1 MALHLTIVR
10 DEVNRA
16 WPSSQASTVE
26 GQQADN
32 LVASPFVSKEVLE
45 VIGDVLRPKTGAPP
59 QLPAEVDSV
68 SLLLYNL
75 DSSDFEVLFP
85 SVVLDTFASVIEI
98 LPFMLCDRC

>member
-1 MALHLTIVR
+1 MTILR

-16 WPSSQASTVE
+16 WPSSQVSTVKE

-32 LVASPFVSKEVLE
+32 HVASPFVSKEVLE

-68 SLLLYNL
+68 SLHSYNL

-98 LPFMLCDRC
+98 LPSMLCDRC

>member
-1 MALHLTIVR
+1 MQVALHLTIVR

-16 WPSSQASTVE
+16 WPSSQAKE

-32 LVASPFVSKEVLE
+32 HVASPFVSKEILE

-68 SLLLYNL
+68 SLHPLNL
-75 DSSDFEVLFP
+75 DAL
-85 SVVLDTFASVIEI
+85 
-98 LPFMLCDRC
+98 